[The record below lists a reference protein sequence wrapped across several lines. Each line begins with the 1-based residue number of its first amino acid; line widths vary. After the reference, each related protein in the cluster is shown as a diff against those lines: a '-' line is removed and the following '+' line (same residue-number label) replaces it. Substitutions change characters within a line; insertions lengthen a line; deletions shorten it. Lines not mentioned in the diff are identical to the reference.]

1 MLRQRQKQT
10 LFTTICSA
18 LIIVYRKQKVKQNSR
33 LRQFD
38 QNAAWFQTF
47 GTLSTISVSMTVTR
61 LEPQPLTL

>member
-38 QNAAWFQTF
+38 QNAAWF
-47 GTLSTISVSMTVTR
+47 
-61 LEPQPLTL
+61 